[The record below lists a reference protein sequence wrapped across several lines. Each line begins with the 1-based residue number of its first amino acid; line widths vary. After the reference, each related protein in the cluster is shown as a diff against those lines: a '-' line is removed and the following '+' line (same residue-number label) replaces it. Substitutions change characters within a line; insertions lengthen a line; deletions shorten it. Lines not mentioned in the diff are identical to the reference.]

1 MLSYEAYSP
10 HGGRLI
16 TCSLL
21 LPTDF
26 ETDSVDISFPD
37 VSGVPVRD
45 FLVNLPDGIQKA
57 KFNLPEVHFDAP
69 RWNLDGALQGTLL
82 YPLYACMT
90 IWSDG
95 TFYGACPSLNFMSCF
110 IWWYRSRRV
119 GEEDECRRLYWCFC
133 FFISLELITV
143 SGNIRST
150 LGVGSVQKCMYTSL
164 QRNIGLDIGSFQ
176 SIIAIRVFKV

>member
-1 MLSYEAYSP
+1 MLSYEANSP

-57 KFNLPEVHFDAP
+57 KFNLPEVHFDVP

-82 YPLYACMT
+82 YPSYACMT

-95 TFYGACPSLNFMSCF
+95 TFYGACPSLNFMSF
-110 IWWYRSRRV
+110 LFDDTGVDELAKRV
-119 GEEDECRRLYWCFC
+119 NADVSIDASAFS
-133 FFISLELITV
+133 SLLNSLQSQETLDPHWGSTLFKSACIPVYNEILVLV
-143 SGNIRST
+143 SG
-150 LGVGSVQKCMYTSL
+150 
-164 QRNIGLDIGSFQ
+164 
-176 SIIAIRVFKV
+176 VFKVLLP